1 MTPITYTEISPLQ
14 FEDQALYLI
23 EGTLSELQTARTTI
37 NLLEKIDSNIKAKS
51 MVASAAAVLGG
62 MHGMVA
68 NSAAIALHDG
78 EETYHFAGALD
89 GQVICGTF
97 QHAENIKDGDRV
109 KVVVSKRG
117 DVLFTHAILNIKT
130 QEFYM
135 PMNVFSSSDGLFRHC
150 MRVAFWFTLFGWVI
164 FAAGA
169 IFTGVF
175 STPNTPDDSLADKL
189 KLALMFFLL
198 PPLLMFPFEYWTYR
212 SMRGDKSQESDSYAS
227 AIFKV
232 FGFPQPNKID
242 LLRHSDLSTGADGG
256 WYAAWRVDKLLDKLK
271 A

>member
-1 MTPITYTEISPLQ
+1 MTSITYTETSPLR

-23 EGTLSELQTARTTI
+23 EGTLSELQIARTTV
-37 NLLEKIDSNIKAKS
+37 NLLEQIDSNVKAKNV
-51 MVASAAAVLGG
+51 VAGAAAVLGG

-68 NSAAIALHDG
+68 NSAAIALYDG
-78 EETYHFAGALD
+78 EETYHFAGLLD

-109 KVVVSKRG
+109 KAVVSKRG
-117 DVLFTHAILNIKT
+117 DVLFVHSIMNAKT

-150 MRVAFWFTLFGWVI
+150 MRVAWGFTIFGWVLFLSI
-164 FAAGA
+164 GLFS
-169 IFTGVF
+169 GVIT
-175 STPNTPDDSLADKL
+175 SPDDSLDDKL
-189 KLALMFFLL
+189 KLALLFFVL

-212 SMRGDKSQESDSYAS
+212 SIRGDKNEEGDSYGS

-242 LLRHSDLSTGADGG
+242 LMRHSDLSTGSDGG
-256 WYAAWRVDKLLDKLK
+256 WYAAWRVDKLLAKLK